1 MLVTTFLSLMGP
13 HTTVLCAT
21 DSHNLEV
28 IEEFKDQVGTC
39 KQLKMDVAPS
49 DWMHPQIRSD
59 KITIWRLVLAGDGR
73 SRKGGGSEGGGKR
86 KRRDNSSGSGQG
98 ADVQNGNT
106 GTGKGGSGGGS
117 SSSST

>member
-1 MLVTTFLSLMGP
+1 MLVTTFLSLMGQ

-28 IEEFKDQVGTC
+28 IEEFKDQVGAC
-39 KQLKMDVAPS
+39 KQLQMDVAPC

-73 SRKGGGSEGGGKR
+73 SRKGGSSEGGGKR
-86 KRRDNSSGSGQG
+86 KRRDNSSGTGQG
-98 ADVQNGNT
+98 ADVASGVQGGNT
-106 GTGKGGSGGGS
+106 GIGKG
-117 SSSST
+117 